1 MSKSDKFTA
10 FVAAVTVA
18 VTFLFG
24 GTRLGVVSAAVA
36 VGLFIMWRRH
46 REGKAHTW
54 RELSGL
60 FEKLAAREIA
70 ASHRLHDACAVVNAD
85 LDEPPHKTWSIA
97 SADRDCQRDAELL
110 CGQAGALLLSSDSVR
125 VTLSE
130 QAKLAR
136 NDADRWLYFL
146 KDVGEATS
154 GDERVV
160 VESIKNGKT
169 EQTLYLISI
178 NSVTKASIRGC
189 TECLRRE
196 HD

>member
-1 MSKSDKFTA
+1 MSDRGWTIA
-10 FVAAVTVA
+10 GTVI
-18 VTFLFG
+18 G
-24 GTRLGVVSAAVA
+24 GVSLIITLLVSFITR
-36 VGLFIMWRRH
+36 RRH
-46 REGKAHTW
+46 REGKVHAW
-54 RELSGL
+54 CELSGL

-70 ASHRLHDACAVVNAD
+70 ASHQLHDAGAVVNAD
-85 LDEPPHKTWSIA
+85 LDEPPHKTWGIH

-110 CGQAGALLLSSDSVR
+110 CGRAGALLLSSGGVR

-136 NDADRWLYFL
+136 NDTDRWLYFL

-154 GDERVV
+154 GDERIVV
-160 VESIKNGKT
+160 DSIKNGKT

-178 NSVTKASIRGC
+178 DSVTKASIRGC

-196 HD
+196 HG